1 MACPK
6 SNFRFPERQVIFDY
20 LGYIAVGAVLVVL
33 LMGLVN
39 MFRGGSSNTS
49 QKLMRWRVG
58 LQFIAIV
65 ILMLG
70 FYISHR

>member
-1 MACPK
+1 M
-6 SNFRFPERQVIFDY
+6 DY

-33 LMGLVN
+33 LLGLAN

-58 LQFIAIV
+58 LQFVAILV
-65 ILMLG
+65 LMLG
-70 FYISHR
+70 LYFSQR

>member
-1 MACPK
+1 L
-6 SNFRFPERQVIFDY
+6 IIDY

-33 LMGLVN
+33 LLGLLN
-39 MFRGGSSNTS
+39 MFRGGSSSTS

-58 LQFIAIV
+58 LQFVAII

-70 FYISHR
+70 LYLAQL

>member
-1 MACPK
+1 
-6 SNFRFPERQVIFDY
+6 VIIDY

-49 QKLMRWRVG
+49 QNLMRWRVG
-58 LQFIAIV
+58 LQFLAII

-70 FYISHR
+70 LYLSQR

>member
-1 MACPK
+1 M
-6 SNFRFPERQVIFDY
+6 IIDY

-39 MFRGGSSNTS
+39 MFRGGSANTS

-58 LQFIAIV
+58 PQFVAIV
-65 ILMLG
+65 LLMLG
-70 FYISHR
+70 LYLSQR